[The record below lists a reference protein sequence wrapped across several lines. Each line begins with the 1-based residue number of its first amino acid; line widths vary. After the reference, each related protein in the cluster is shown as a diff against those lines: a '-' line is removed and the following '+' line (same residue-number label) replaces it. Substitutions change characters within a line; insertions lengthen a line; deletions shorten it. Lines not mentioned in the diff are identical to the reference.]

1 MSRIFAAYSAG
12 TLLGP
17 ALGLLEGI
25 RAPFGA
31 YLLLVAAGSALVPVM
46 EAPAV
51 RLPLRADRS
60 ALRVPGFW
68 ASAVGIL
75 FAVLALGVVEGVLP
89 LHFDLALGQRGI
101 ALLFVA
107 VALVHASG
115 ATLAGRL
122 RPRSAVLASAALV
135 VGGVAAAGATGTV
148 AAWVLALAVAAVGIG
163 LAEVGSMGMLL
174 ESVAP
179 ERSVTAMVVW
189 SQLGIAG
196 YLVGPVA
203 GGMVVDALGFAWV
216 GLVPAAGGA
225 LLLGMVLRRRVR

>member
-12 TLLGP
+12 ALLGP
-17 ALGLLEGI
+17 TLGLLDGI

-31 YLLLVAAGSALVPVM
+31 YLLLVTGGGALVLM

-60 ALRVPGFW
+60 TLRIPGFW

-75 FAVLALGVVEGVLP
+75 F
-89 LHFDLALGQRGI
+89 RG
-101 ALLFVA
+101 ARA
-107 VALVHASG
+107 RRGRGGPA
-115 ATLAGRL
+115 AGRP
-122 RPRSAVLASAALV
+122 RPPSAARASAALV

-148 AAWVLALAVAAVGIG
+148 AAWLLALAVADVGIG

-174 ESVAP
+174 EAVAP

-203 GGMVVDALGFAWV
+203 GGTVVDALDSRGSASSRR
-216 GLVPAAGGA
+216 PAARCCSGWSCAGECC
-225 LLLGMVLRRRVR
+225 GRRNHPLIAQPWVTR